1 MKNKLIR
8 LFKIVFPI
16 ALWLSVWQI
25 VAIAIDFSFLFPDVP
40 ETFKSLWTIITKAS
54 TYKVLLLTLK
64 RVFLSLIFGTVFGGA
79 LAIASAKL
87 EPVRIAVAPAISV
100 MKSTPVAV
108 IAVLLYSLFS
118 GDAAPVVVALLMIM
132 PVIWQNLMD
141 GYNSIDRNLWELCDA
156 YEFSFKKRL
165 RFLILPALLK
175 YFVPAFITSVG
186 LSWKAVISAE
196 ILVHT
201 IDSVGDMIYQSK
213 YQLDTASVFA
223 WTVIIIAMSIALEK
237 LVQILLR
244 RCKKCN

>member
-8 LFKIVFPI
+8 LLKIVFPI

-25 VAIAIDFSFLFPDVP
+25 AAIAIDFSFLFPDVP
-40 ETFKSLWTIITKAS
+40 ETFSALWKILTKAS

-64 RVFLSLIFGTVFGGA
+64 RVFFSLFFGTVFGGV
-79 LAIASAKL
+79 LAVASAKL
-87 EPVRIAVAPAISV
+87 EPVRITVAPAISV
-100 MKSTPVAV
+100 MKATPVAV

-118 GDAAPVVVALLMIM
+118 GNTAPVVVALLMIM

-165 RFLILPALLK
+165 RFLILPTLIK
-175 YFVPAFITSVG
+175 YFIPAFITSVG

-201 IDSVGDMIYQSK
+201 VNSVGDMIYESK
-213 YQLDTASVFA
+213 YHLDTASVFA
-223 WTVIIIAMSIALEK
+223 WTVIVIAMSIALEK
-237 LVQILLR
+237 LVKILLKR
-244 RCKKCN
+244 WRTCR